1 MAVFKGTDMSVRF
14 PKDIHPDR
22 RNPKQVLK
30 RFQKAMRTE
39 DFRKGDEAWI
49 VVDVDDWN
57 DAEFAEL
64 LAWAKSDPRH
74 HLAISNPKFELFL
87 VMHYERGNGCT
98 TPQKVD
104 AALKKNWPRYAKRIS
119 ATHFTREQVETA
131 IENARIK
138 RAGCQ
143 DPVPAPGMTDVYLLV
158 GKLIGKG

>member
-1 MAVFKGTDMSVRF
+1 
-14 PKDIHPDR
+14 
-22 RNPKQVLK
+22 VLGFC
-30 RFQKAMRTE
+30 RE
-39 DFRKGDEAWI
+39 P
-49 VVDVDDWN
+49 DDWN

-131 IENARIK
+131 VENARIK

-158 GKLIGKG
+158 GKLIGKVEQESVGAGSQQRPPSPTCTVSKAS